1 MKKANFLGKLYKKEV
16 LQLVEPSN
24 EVKASYLLK
33 SESNLAS
40 AKILLQNNR
49 LEESVWLAYYSMYH
63 SVNALLFKIGIKCEN
78 HAAAI
83 ILLKKLF
90 EIDNT
95 EISLAKSERVD
106 KQYYVDFHIT
116 RKEVIDA
123 ISVSE
128 RFNKHLLD
136 FISRINQKDI
146 IECRAMLKKLI
157 AAD

>member
-49 LEESVWLAYYSMYH
+49 LEESVGLAYYSMYH

>member
-1 MKKANFLGKLYKKEV
+1 MCKKAV
-16 LQLVEPSN
+16 LQLVEPSD
-24 EVKASYLLK
+24 ELRDSYLLK

-40 AKILLQNNR
+40 AKILLQNNK
-49 LEESVWLAYYSMYH
+49 LEESVGLAYYSMYH
-63 SVNALLFKIGIKCEN
+63 SIKAILFKTGIKCEN

-90 EIDNT
+90 DKDNT

-116 RKEVIDA
+116 RAEVANA
-123 ISVSE
+123 ISISE
-128 RFNKHLLD
+128 KFNKQLLD
-136 FISRINQKDI
+136 FISRISQKDI
-146 IECRAMLKKLI
+146 IEYRARFKKLI